1 MQPPPIPANEQ
12 QRLAALQ
19 RCHILDTNP
28 ESSFDTLTLLMSEMF
43 NAPIALISL
52 VDSHRQWFKSNQGLN
67 LCETSRDQS
76 FCAYA
81 ILSDDILYV
90 EDAINDKRF
99 SDNPWVT
106 GSHNIRTYA
115 GAPIYSSDGFKLG
128 TACILFDQK
137 TQLSVSQLDRI
148 KYFARIA
155 SDMVQARVDRIERLA
170 LRDYL
175 KKLIPLLQDEGQSLT
190 DKLTSLTEN
199 ELNPQSVEQITEML
213 GYLMELVKDEDDKTT
228 LRLPSEY
235 QRKEYAAVR
244 DNLNLPALD
253 IRKHLHGQRV
263 LLVDD
268 DQSFLLLGEALLR
281 SKGVSVITA
290 SNGAD
295 ALRKLTKKGVDI
307 ILTDLVMPVLDG
319 HELVQ
324 AARLN
329 GFKGPI
335 VVLSG
340 LTDEFEH
347 QCILDDGAQAILRK
361 PLDLSRL
368 AHVLAQY
375 HNAKA

>member
-1 MQPPPIPANEQ
+1 MQPPPYPKDEQ

-19 RCHILDTNP
+19 RCHILDSSP
-28 ESSFDTLTLLMSEMF
+28 EPSFDNLTLLMSEIF

-76 FCAYA
+76 FCAYT

-90 EDAINDKRF
+90 EDATTDERF
-99 SDNPWVT
+99 KDNPLVT
-106 GSHNIRTYA
+106 GSFNIRTYA

-128 TACILFDQK
+128 TACILFDRK
-137 TQLSVSQLDRI
+137 THLTVSQLNRI
-148 KYFARIA
+148 KYFAQIA
-155 SDMVQARVDRIERLA
+155 SGMVEARLERIERLA
-170 LRDYL
+170 LKGYL
-175 KKLIPLLQDEGQSLT
+175 QKLIPLLQDEGQSLT

-199 ELNPQSVEQITEML
+199 ALNPQSVQQVTEIL
-213 GYLMELVKDEDDKTT
+213 DYLSELIKDEDDKSPLPT
-228 LRLPSEY
+228 PSESE
-235 QRKEYAAVR
+235 RKEFAAVWK
-244 DNLNLPALD
+244 NLNLPTLD

-290 SNGAD
+290 YNGAD
-295 ALRKLTKKGVDI
+295 ALRKLAKNSVDI

-319 HELVQ
+319 HDLVQ

-329 GFKGPI
+329 GFRGPI

-347 QCILDDGAQAILRK
+347 QSILDDGAQAVLRK

-368 AHVLAQY
+368 ANVLAQH